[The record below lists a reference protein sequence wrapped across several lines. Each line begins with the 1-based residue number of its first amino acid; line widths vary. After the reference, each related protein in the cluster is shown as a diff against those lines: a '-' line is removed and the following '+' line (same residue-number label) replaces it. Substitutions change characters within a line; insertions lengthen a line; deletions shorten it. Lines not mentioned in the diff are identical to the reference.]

1 MTRFE
6 PKIQNYSMPKE
17 EAEAHH
23 YVVDSGTPCLCWL
36 EEDVIEE
43 EEVHQ
48 RNADPK
54 TGIAVEG
61 MKYYFVG
68 RVKWQ

>member
-1 MTRFE
+1 M
-6 PKIQNYSMPKE
+6 
-17 EAEAHH
+17 
-23 YVVDSGTPCLCWL
+23 
-36 EEDVIEE
+36 IEE

-48 RNADPK
+48 RNADRK

-61 MKYYFVG
+61 MRYYFVG